1 MRTSIQEIRT
11 RGSKRKCG
19 FRAFTALMTLAVLLS
34 SSVSAQTVA
43 GQISGLVTDPSGAA
57 IADASVVVTDLDR
70 NVTLRSTSNESGFYL
85 VSPLPPGRYKLR
97 AEKAGFRV
105 HLVELVPI
113 ATQQKAEVSI
123 TLQVGAVSE
132 SVTVTG
138 GAQLVDTTTAT
149 LSGVVENKRIID
161 LPLNGRNIFSLA
173 WATAGVF
180 PQRPAQGSA
189 NEGFHSIGIF
199 TVNGGRDSSNA
210 ILMDGVPV
218 TMNSNTAN
226 MNANSAVPSV
236 EGVEEFRIQTNSY
249 SAEYGRS
256 GGGVLTIATKSGTN
270 TLHGS
275 VFEFLRNSKMDAN
288 NWFANASGARLA
300 KFQRN
305 EFGASSGGPLVI
317 PRMYDGRNKTFWFA
331 VYEGRRQRSAS
342 TRFFTL
348 PTNEQM
354 AGDFSRTLT
363 AAGALRNIYDPFSTT
378 PDPARPGQFLRTVFP
393 GNRIPATRVDPVSA
407 NVLKF
412 YGPRPNLPGQ
422 TNTGQNNFFFQG
434 KAPTDVNRGTM
445 KFDHNFNE
453 NQRIFFRYSIFQNIN
468 SQPELWAGPG
478 CPDGGCYSNYERLQN
493 AALDYSWT
501 INPTTLLSLRYGFA
515 RSILDRGSWHKNFR
529 PSSLGLPTS
538 VETGADL
545 LVFPEFAVEEMTMPG
560 LLHHWNFRS
569 ANQSHTIVS
578 TLSKVFGSHSMKVG
592 TEIREN
598 LINHMQAPWS
608 LNFTFN
614 RAMTQGPDPRVVSA
628 NGGFG
633 FASFLLGTGAGGS
646 EVHGI
651 RPALESKSYG
661 FYLQDDWKVNRKLT
675 LNLGLRW
682 DFETGLTER
691 YDRYAVFDPSATHPL
706 SGPTG
711 LNLRGGWTFANK
723 GNRGRTL
730 KSIEWGKIAPRIGL
744 AYQLRPGTV
753 IRAGGGIFY
762 TMATYGANNYGT
774 APFRAATPWVP
785 TIDGVTPTDLLRNP
799 FPNGVLQPEGS
810 VNGLGAALG
819 QGVGSPIP
827 STMTTP
833 YNTQWNFSIGQDLGP
848 GLVLDLAYAG
858 NKGTHLPLGWQM
870 DQLADSLIRPNAGLL
885 DTVPNPFFGRIPVGV
900 LSNRNVQR
908 GELLTP
914 YPQYPGVSF
923 AGTSWGN
930 SNFHSLQVTLRKRF
944 SQNGTAV
951 VAYTF
956 SKLISDGGDNAW
968 DSSGFRNFNCRAC
981 DRSISPYDYRNRLV
995 VTSTYELPFG
1005 KGKQFGANW
1014 NKAMNAALGGWQ
1026 VNGILTLSSG
1036 QPVQMTTTG
1045 NTSFS
1050 FGGGQRP
1057 DSTGVRADLDN
1068 PTLERWFD
1076 TSAFRL
1082 PAQYTFGNMGRMHP
1096 TLRADFV
1103 ETFDMSV
1110 FKQFNLVGERVQLEL
1125 RGESFNALNHPVFG
1139 LPNATV
1145 GNAQFGRVTGTANA
1159 PRQTQF
1165 ALKLLW

>member
-1 MRTSIQEIRT
+1 MPILL
-11 RGSKRKCG
+11 C
-19 FRAFTALMTLAVLLS
+19 LLS
-34 SSVSAQTVA
+34 SDLSAQTVA

-57 IADASVVVTDLDR
+57 IAGANVVVTDIDR
-70 NVTLRSTSNESGFYL
+70 NVSFRSSSNESGFYL

-97 AEKAGFRV
+97 AEKEGFRAY
-105 HLVELVPI
+105 HVELVPI
-113 ATQQKAEVSI
+113 ATQQKAEVAI
-123 TLQVGAVSE
+123 ALQVGQVSE

-138 GAQLVDTTTAT
+138 GVQSVDTTTAT

-161 LPLNGRNIFSLA
+161 LPLNGRNVYSLA

-180 PQRPAQGSA
+180 PQRPAAGSA

-275 VFEFLRNSKMDAN
+275 LFEFVRNSKMDAN
-288 NWFANASGARLA
+288 SWFANASGAKLA

-305 EFGASSGGPLVI
+305 EFGASAGGPLQI
-317 PRMYDGRNKTFWFA
+317 PKLYDGKNKTFWFA

-348 PTNEQM
+348 PSDEQM
-354 AGDFSRTLT
+354 TGDFSRTLT
-363 AAGALRNIYDPFSTT
+363 AAGALRNIYDPFTTT
-378 PDPARPGQFLRTVFP
+378 PDPARPGQFLRSVFP
-393 GNRIPATRVDPVSA
+393 GNRIPASRFDPVSA

-434 KAPTDVNRGTM
+434 KAPTSVNRGTM

-453 NQRIFFRYSIFQNIN
+453 NQRIFFRYSLFQNEN

-478 CPDGGCYSNYERLQN
+478 CPDGGCYSNYERMQN
-493 AALDYSWT
+493 VAIDYSWT
-501 INPTTLLSLRYGFA
+501 MNPTTLLSLRYGFA

-529 PSSLGLPTS
+529 PTSLGLPAS

-545 LVFPEFAVEEMTMPG
+545 LVFPEFSVEEMTMPG

-569 ANQSHTIVS
+569 ANQSHTFVG
-578 TLSKVFGSHSMKVG
+578 TLSKVKGSHSVKAG
-592 TEIREN
+592 TEMREN

-608 LNFTFN
+608 LNFSFN

-691 YDRYAVFDPSATHPL
+691 YDRYSVFDPSAANPL
-706 SGPTG
+706 SQPTG

-723 GNRGRTL
+723 GGRGRKL
-730 KSIEWGKIAPRIGL
+730 KDIEWGKIAPRIGL
-744 AYQLRPGTV
+744 AYQLRPSTV

-774 APFRAATPWVP
+774 APFRASTPWVP

-810 VNGLGAALG
+810 TNGLGAAPG
-819 QGVGSPIP
+819 QGVGSPVP

-833 YNTQWNFSIGQDLGP
+833 YNSQWNFSIGQDLGR
-848 GLVLDLAYAG
+848 GLSLDLAYAG

-870 DQLADSLIRPNAGLL
+870 DQLADSLIRPDAGLL
-885 DTVPNPFFGRIPVGV
+885 DVVPNPFFGRIPVGP
-900 LSNRNVQR
+900 LSNRTVQR

-930 SNFHSLQVTLRKRF
+930 SNFHSLQITLKKRF
-944 SQNGTAV
+944 SRNGTAV
-951 VAYTF
+951 MAYTY

-995 VTSTYELPFG
+995 TTATYDLPFG
-1005 KGKQFGANW
+1005 KGQKFGANW
-1014 NKAMNAALGGWQ
+1014 NKFLNSTLGGWQ
-1026 VNGILTLSSG
+1026 VNGIMTLSSG
-1036 QPVQMTTTG
+1036 QPVQMGTTG

-1057 DSTGVRADLDN
+1057 DSTGANAVLEN
-1068 PTLERWFD
+1068 PTLDRWFD

-1082 PAQYTFGNMGRMHP
+1082 PAQYTFGNVGRMHP

-1103 ETFDMSV
+1103 EMLDLSV
-1110 FKQFNLVGERVQLEL
+1110 FKRFNIIGERLALEL

-1139 LPNATV
+1139 APNTTV

>member
-1 MRTSIQEIRT
+1 MKIVK
-11 RGSKRKCG
+11 SKLH
-19 FRAFTALMTLAVLLS
+19 FAVPILLCLLS
-34 SSVSAQTVA
+34 SELDAQTVA

-97 AEKAGFRV
+97 AEKAGFRAYM
-105 HLVELVPI
+105 VELVPI

-123 TLQVGAVSE
+123 ALQVGAVSE

-161 LPLNGRNIFSLA
+161 LPLNGRNVYSLA

-180 PQRPAQGSA
+180 PQRPAAGSA

-275 VFEFLRNSKMDAN
+275 LFEFVRNSKLDAN
-288 NWFANASGARLA
+288 NWFANASGAKLA
-300 KFQRN
+300 TFQRN
-305 EFGASSGGPLVI
+305 EFGASAGGPIVI
-317 PRMYDGRNKTFWFA
+317 PKVYDGRNKSFWFG

-348 PTNEQM
+348 PSDEQM
-354 AGDFSRTLT
+354 AGDFSKTLT
-363 AAGALRNIYDPFSTT
+363 AGGQLRNVYDPFSTT
-378 PDPARPGQFLRTVFP
+378 ADPARPGQFQRTVFP
-393 GNRIPATRVDPVSA
+393 GNRIPSNRIDPVSA

-412 YGPRPNLPGQ
+412 YGPRPNLLGQ

-434 KAPTDVNRGTM
+434 KAPTTVNRATG

-453 NQRIFFRYSIFQNIN
+453 NQRIFFRYSIFQNEN

-478 CPDGGCYSNYERLQN
+478 CPDGGCYSNYERMQN
-493 AALDYSWT
+493 VALDYSYT
-501 INPTTLLSLRYGFA
+501 LSPTTLLSLRYGFA
-515 RSILDRGSWHKNFR
+515 RSILDRGSWHKGFK
-529 PSSLGLPTS
+529 PTSLGLPGS

-545 LVFPEFAVEEMTMPG
+545 LVFPEFSVEEMTMPG

-569 ANQSHTIVS
+569 ANQSHTFVG
-578 TLSKVFGSHSMKVG
+578 TLSKVLGSHSLKVG
-592 TEIREN
+592 SEVREN

-608 LNFTFN
+608 LNFSFN

-628 NGGFG
+628 NGGVG

-651 RPALESKSYG
+651 RPALESKSFG

-691 YDRYAVFDPSATHPL
+691 HNRYAVFDPSAVNPL
-706 SGPTG
+706 SQRTG

-723 GNRGRTL
+723 GGLGRTL
-730 KSIEWGKIAPRIGL
+730 KGIEWGKIAPRIGL
-744 AYQLRPGTV
+744 AYQMRPGTV

-774 APFRAATPWVP
+774 APFRATTPWVP

-810 VNGLGAALG
+810 TNGLNAALG
-819 QGVGSPIP
+819 QGVGSPVP
-827 STMTTP
+827 NTMTTP
-833 YNTQWNFSIGQDLGP
+833 YNSQWNFSIGQDLGNSM
-848 GLVLDLAYAG
+848 VLDLAYAG

-870 DQLADSLIRPNAGLL
+870 DQLADSQIRPDAGLL
-885 DTVPNPFFGRIPVGV
+885 ETVANPFFGIIPVGP
-900 LSNRNVQR
+900 LSNRTVQR

-914 YPQYPGVSF
+914 YPQYPGVSY

-930 SNFHSLQVTLRKRF
+930 SNFHSLQATFKKRF
-944 SQNGTAV
+944 SQNGTIV
-951 VAYTF
+951 VAYTW

-981 DRSISPYDYRNRLV
+981 DRSISPYDYRHRM
-995 VTSTYELPFG
+995 VTSYTYELPFG
-1005 KGKQFGANW
+1005 KGKQFGGQW
-1014 NKAMNAALGGWQ
+1014 SKFLNAALGQWQ

-1036 QPVQMTTTG
+1036 QPLQMGTTG

-1057 DSTGVRADLDN
+1057 DSTGQNAKLDN
-1068 PTLERWFD
+1068 PTLDRWFD
-1076 TSAFRL
+1076 TAAFRL
-1082 PAQYTFGNMGRMHP
+1082 PGQYTFGNVGRMHP
-1096 TLRADFV
+1096 SLRSDFV
-1103 ETFDMSV
+1103 ETLDMSV
-1110 FKQFNLVGERVQLEL
+1110 FKRFNVIGERVALEL

-1139 LPNATV
+1139 TPNTTV

>member
-1 MRTSIQEIRT
+1 MRNLGSILRLV
-11 RGSKRKCG
+11 
-19 FRAFTALMTLAVLLS
+19 FPLALVAVAPHL
-34 SSVSAQTVA
+34 SAQTVA

-57 IADASVVVTDLDR
+57 ISGAKVVITDVER
-70 NVTLRSTSNESGFYL
+70 NVTFRSESNESGFYL
-85 VSPLPPGRYKLR
+85 VTPLPPGRYKLR
-97 AEKAGFRV
+97 AEKSGFRAHV
-105 HLVELVPI
+105 IESIPI
-113 ATQQKAEVSI
+113 ATQQKAGINIE
-123 TLQVGAVSE
+123 LQVGAVTE
-132 SVTVTG
+132 SVTVSG
-138 GAQLVDTTTAT
+138 GAQQVETTTAT

-161 LPLNGRNIFSLA
+161 LPLNGRNVFSLA

-180 PQRPAQGSA
+180 PQRPAAGSA

-275 VFEFLRNSKMDAN
+275 LFEFVRNSRMDAN

-317 PRMYDGRNKTFWFA
+317 PKVYDGRNKTFWFA

-348 PTNEQM
+348 PTDAQL
-354 AGDFSRTLT
+354 AGDFSNTRT
-363 AAGALRNIYDPFSTT
+363 AAGQLRNIYDPFSTT

-393 GNRIPATRVDPVSA
+393 GNRIPANRIDPVAA

-422 TNTGQNNFFFQG
+422 ANTGQNNFFFQG
-434 KAPTDVNRGTM
+434 KAPTDVNRATN
-445 KFDHNFNE
+445 KVDHNFNS
-453 NQRIFFRYSIFQNIN
+453 NQRIFFRYTIFQNEN

-478 CPDGGCYSNYERLQN
+478 CPDGGCYSNYERQQN

-501 INPTTLLSLRYGFA
+501 LNPTTLLSLRYGFA
-515 RSILDRGSWHKNFR
+515 RSILDRGSWHKGFR
-529 PSSLGLPTS
+529 PSSLGLPAA

-545 LVFPEFAVEEMTMPG
+545 LVFPEFSVEEMTMPG

-569 ANQSHTIVS
+569 ANQSHTFVG
-578 TLSKVFGSHSMKVG
+578 TLSKVLGSHSLKAG
-592 TEIREN
+592 TEDRLN

-614 RAMTQGPDPRVVSA
+614 RGMTQGPDPRVVSA
-628 NGGFG
+628 TGGFG

-691 YDRYAVFDPSATHPL
+691 YDRYAVFDPSAQSPL
-706 SGPTG
+706 SQRTG
-711 LNLRGGWTFANK
+711 LNLFGGWTFANV
-723 GNRGRTL
+723 GGRGRTL
-730 KSIEWGKIAPRIGL
+730 KDIEWGKIAPRIGL

-774 APFRAATPWVP
+774 APFRASTPWVP

-810 VNGLGAALG
+810 ANGLLAALG

-833 YNTQWNFSIGQDLGP
+833 YNSQWNFSIGQDITNSMTLE
-848 GLVLDLAYAG
+848 LAYAG
-858 NKGTHLPLGWQM
+858 NKGTNLPLSWQV
-870 DQLADSLIRPNAGLL
+870 DQLADNLIRPDAGLL
-885 DTVPNPFFGRIPVGV
+885 DTVPNPFFGIIPVGTM
-900 LSNRNVQR
+900 STRTVQR
-908 GELLTP
+908 GQLLTP
-914 YPQYPGVSF
+914 YPHIPGVSF

-930 SNFHSLQVTLRKRF
+930 SNFHSLQATFRKRF
-944 SQNGTAV
+944 SQNGTVV
-951 VAYTF
+951 VAYTW
-956 SKLISDGGDNAW
+956 SKLIADGGDNAW
-968 DSSGFRNFNCRAC
+968 DSAGFRNFNCRAC
-981 DRSISPYDYRNRLV
+981 ERSVSPYHYPHRLV
-995 VTSTYELPFG
+995 ATSTYELPFG
-1005 KGKQFGANW
+1005 KGKQFGSSW
-1014 NKAMNAALGGWQ
+1014 NGFMNAVFGQWQ

-1036 QPVQMTTTG
+1036 QPLQMLTSG

-1057 DSTGVRADLDN
+1057 DSTGQDARLDA
-1068 PTLERWFD
+1068 PTLDRWFD
-1076 TSAFRL
+1076 TNAFRL

-1096 TLRADFV
+1096 NLRSDFV
-1103 ETFDMSV
+1103 ETLDLSV
-1110 FKQFNLVGERVQLEL
+1110 FKRFNVFQERVALEL

-1139 LPNATV
+1139 VPNTTV
-1145 GNAQFGRVTGTANA
+1145 GNAQFGRVTSTANA

>member
-1 MRTSIQEIRT
+1 MGLDSCKSRL
-11 RGSKRKCG
+11 
-19 FRAFTALMTLAVLLS
+19 ALSVALILCSPYLA
-34 SSVSAQTVA
+34 AQTVA

-57 IADASVVVTDLDR
+57 ITGAAVVVTDIDR
-70 NVTLRSTSNESGFYL
+70 NVTLRSASNESGFYL
-85 VSPLPPGRYKLR
+85 ISPLPPGRYTIR
-97 AEKAGFRV
+97 AEKAGFRAYV
-105 HLVELVPI
+105 VESIPI
-113 ATQQKAEVSI
+113 ATQQKAELNI
-123 TLQVGAVSE
+123 ALQVGSVSE

-138 GAQLVDTTTAT
+138 GAQLVDTTSAT

-161 LPLNGRNIFSLA
+161 LPLNGRNVYSLA

-180 PQRPAQGSA
+180 PQRPAAGSA

-210 ILMDGVPV
+210 ILMDGVPM

-226 MNANSAVPSV
+226 MNANSGVPSV

-288 NWFANASGARLA
+288 NWFANASGRNLA
-300 KFQRN
+300 TFQRN
-305 EFGASSGGPLVI
+305 EFGVSSGGPLVI
-317 PRMYDGRNKTFWFA
+317 PKVYDGRNKTFWFA
-331 VYEGRRQRSAS
+331 VYEGRRQRSAT

-348 PTNEQM
+348 PTDEQM
-354 AGDFSRTLT
+354 GGDFSRTLT
-363 AAGALRNIYDPFSTT
+363 AGGALRNIYDPMSTA
-378 PDPARPGQFLRTVFP
+378 PDPARPGEFLRTPFP
-393 GNRIPATRVDPVSA
+393 GNRIPVTRFDPVSA
-407 NVLKF
+407 NVLKYF
-412 YGPRPNLPGQ
+412 GPGPNLPGL

-434 KAPTDVNRGTM
+434 KAPTDVNRGTT
-445 KFDHNFNE
+445 KIDHNFNDS
-453 NQRIFFRYSIFQNIN
+453 QRIFFRYSLFQNEN
-468 SQPELWAGPG
+468 SQPEFWPGPG

-493 AALDYSWT
+493 GALDYSWT
-501 INPTTLLSLRYGFA
+501 LNPTTLLSVRYGFA
-515 RSILDRGSWHKNFR
+515 RSILDRGSWNLGFR
-529 PSSLGLPTS
+529 PTTLGLPAYT
-538 VETGADL
+538 ETGADL
-545 LVFPEFAVEEMTMPG
+545 LAFPEFSVEEMTMPG

-569 ANQSHTIVS
+569 ANQSHTFIS
-578 TLSKVFGSHSMKVG
+578 TLSKVVGSHSLKAG
-592 TEIREN
+592 TEIRGN
-598 LINHMQAPWS
+598 LINHMQAPWM
-608 LNFTFN
+608 LNFSFN
-614 RAMTQGPDPRVVSA
+614 RGMTQGPDPRVVTA

-633 FASFLLGTGAGGS
+633 FASFLLGTGASGS

-651 RPALESKSYG
+651 RPALESKSFG

-691 YDRYAVFDPSATHPL
+691 YDRYSVFDPSAVNPL
-706 SGPTG
+706 SQRTG
-711 LNLRGGWTFANK
+711 LDLRGGWTFPNQ
-723 GNRGRTL
+723 GDRGRRL
-730 KSIEWGKIAPRIGL
+730 RDIEWDKIAPRIGL
-744 AYQLRPGTV
+744 AYQLRPSTV

-774 APFRAATPWVP
+774 APFRASTPWVP
-785 TIDGVTPTDLLRNP
+785 TVDGVTPTDLLRNP
-799 FPNGVLQPEGS
+799 FPNGVLQPEGA
-810 VNGLGAALG
+810 VNGLGAAIG

-833 YNTQWNFSIGQDLGP
+833 YNSQWNFSIGQDLGK
-848 GLVLDLAYAG
+848 GMVFDLAYAG
-858 NKGTHLPLGWQM
+858 NKGTHLPLSWQM
-870 DQLADSLIRPNAGLL
+870 SQLADVHIRPDAGLL
-885 DTVPNPFFGRIPVGV
+885 DTVPNPFFGIIPVGP
-900 LSNRNVQR
+900 LSTRTIQR
-908 GELLTP
+908 GQLLTP

-930 SNFHSLQVTLRKRF
+930 SNFHSLQATFKKRF
-944 SQNGTAV
+944 SEGGTMVA
-951 VAYTF
+951 AYTW
-956 SKLISDGGDNAW
+956 SKLIADGGDNAW
-968 DSSGFRNFNCRAC
+968 DAAGFRNFNCRAC
-981 DRSISPYDYRNRLV
+981 ERSISPYHYPHRLV

-1005 KGKQFGANW
+1005 KGKRFGTQW
-1014 NKAMNAALGGWQ
+1014 NGFMNAVLGQWQ
-1026 VNGILTLSSG
+1026 VNGVMTLSSG
-1036 QPVQMTTTG
+1036 SPLQMLTTG

-1057 DSTGVRADLDN
+1057 DSTGQDARLDN
-1068 PTLERWFD
+1068 PTLNRWFD

-1096 TLRADFV
+1096 NLRSDFV
-1103 ETFDMSV
+1103 EMLDMSV
-1110 FKQFNLVGERVQLEL
+1110 FKRFNIVGERVGLEL

-1139 LPNATV
+1139 SPNTTV
-1145 GNAQFGRVTGTANA
+1145 GNAQFGNVTSTANA

>member
-1 MRTSIQEIRT
+1 MKFTW
-11 RGSKRKCG
+11 SKLPL
-19 FRAFTALMTLAVLLS
+19 ALPIALS
-34 SSVSAQTVA
+34 LFASCLSAQTVA

-57 IADASVVVTDLDR
+57 IAGATVVVTDIDR
-70 NVTLRSTSNESGFYL
+70 NTNIRSTSNESGFYL
-85 VSPLPPGRYKLR
+85 ISPLPPGRYKMR
-97 AEKAGFRV
+97 AEKQGFRAY
-105 HLVELVPI
+105 LVESIPI
-113 ATQQKAEVSI
+113 ATQQKAEVNLA
-123 TLQVGAVSE
+123 LQVGAVSE
-132 SVTVTG
+132 AVTVTG
-138 GAQLVDTTTAT
+138 GAQLVDTTNAT

-161 LPLNGRNIFSLA
+161 LPLNGRNIYSLA

-180 PQRPAQGSA
+180 PQRPAAGSA

-275 VFEFLRNSKMDAN
+275 LFEFVRNSKMDAN
-288 NWFANASGARLA
+288 NWFANASGQKLA
-300 KFQRN
+300 TFQRN

-317 PRMYDGRNKTFWFA
+317 PKVYDGRNKTFWFA
-331 VYEGRRQRSAS
+331 VYEGRRQRAAT

-348 PTNEQM
+348 PTAEQM
-354 AGDFSRTLT
+354 GGDFSKTLT
-363 AAGALRNIYDPFSTT
+363 AAGALRNIYDPMSTS
-378 PDPARPGQFLRTVFP
+378 PDPARPGQFTRTVFP
-393 GNRIPATRVDPVSA
+393 QNRIPANRIDPVSA

-412 YGPRPNLPGQ
+412 FGPGPNLAGQ
-422 TNTGQNNFFFQG
+422 PNTGQNNFFFQG
-434 KAPTDVNRGTM
+434 KAPTDVNRGTT
-445 KFDHNFNE
+445 KVDHNFNDS
-453 NQRIFFRYSIFQNIN
+453 QRIFFRYTIFQNQN

-478 CPDGGCYSNYERLQN
+478 CPDGGCYSNYERQQN

-501 INPTTLLSLRYGFA
+501 LNPTTLLSLRYGFA
-515 RSILDRGSWHKNFR
+515 RSILDRGSWHKGFK
-529 PSSLGLPTS
+529 PTALGLPGYT
-538 VETGADL
+538 ETGADL
-545 LVFPEFAVEEMTMPG
+545 LVFPEFGVEEMTMPG

-569 ANQSHTIVS
+569 ANQSHTFVG
-578 TLSKVFGSHSMKVG
+578 TLSKVYGSHSLKVG
-592 TEIREN
+592 TEMREN

-614 RAMTQGPDPRVVSA
+614 RGMTQGPDPRVVSA
-628 NGGFG
+628 AGGFG
-633 FASFLLGTGAGGS
+633 FASFLLGTGASGS

-651 RPALESKSYG
+651 RPALESKSFGY
-661 FYLQDDWKVNRKLT
+661 YLQDDWKVSRKLT

-691 YDRYAVFDPSATHPL
+691 YDRYAVFDPSAANPL
-706 SGPTG
+706 SQRTG
-711 LNLRGGWTFANK
+711 QNLKGGWTFANK
-723 GNRGRTL
+723 GGRGRTL
-730 KSIEWGKIAPRIGL
+730 KGIEWGKIAPRIGI

-774 APFRAATPWVP
+774 APFRATTPWVS

-810 VNGLGAALG
+810 ANGLNAALG
-819 QGVGSPIP
+819 QGVGSPVP
-827 STMTTP
+827 NTMTTP
-833 YNTQWNFSIGQDLGP
+833 YNSQWNFSIGQDLGRSTT
-848 GLVLDLAYAG
+848 LELAYAG
-858 NKGTHLPLGWQM
+858 NKGTHLPLSWQM
-870 DQLADSLIRPNAGLL
+870 DQLADAQIRPDAGLL
-885 DTVPNPFFGRIPVGV
+885 DTVANPFFGIIPVGP
-900 LSNRNVQR
+900 LSNRTVQR

-914 YPQYPGVSF
+914 YPQYPGVSY

-930 SNFHSLQVTLRKRF
+930 SNFHSFQATLKKRF

-956 SKLISDGGDNAW
+956 SKLIADGGDNAW

-981 DRSISPYDYRNRLV
+981 ERSISPYHYPHRLV
-995 VTSTYELPFG
+995 LTSTYELPFG
-1005 KGKQFGANW
+1005 KGKQFGGNW
-1014 NKAMNAALGGWQ
+1014 GGFVNSLLGQWQ
-1026 VNGILTLSSG
+1026 VNGVMTLSSG
-1036 QPVQMTTTG
+1036 SPLQMLTTG

-1057 DSTGVRADLDN
+1057 DSTGQDARLDN
-1068 PTLERWFD
+1068 PTLDRWFD

-1082 PAQYTFGNMGRMHP
+1082 PAQYTFGNVGRMHP
-1096 TLRADFV
+1096 NLRSDFV
-1103 ETFDMSV
+1103 EMLDLSV
-1110 FKQFNLVGERVQLEL
+1110 FKRFNVFRERVALEL
-1125 RGESFNALNHPVFG
+1125 RGESYNAFNHPVFG
-1139 LPNATV
+1139 SPNTTV

>member
-1 MRTSIQEIRT
+1 MRL
-11 RGSKRKCG
+11 C
-19 FRAFTALMTLAVLLS
+19 
-34 SSVSAQTVA
+34 SSVFRLALPIALALFAPNFLVPNLPAQTVA
-43 GQISGLVTDPSGAA
+43 GQLSGLITDPSGAA
-57 IADASVVVTDLDR
+57 IAGANLVVTDIDR
-70 NVTLRSTSNESGFYL
+70 NVNMRSTSNESGFFL

-97 AEKAGFRV
+97 AEKAGFRAHV
-105 HLVELVPI
+105 IELIPI
-113 ATQQKAEVSI
+113 ATQQKAEANIS
-123 TLQVGAVSE
+123 LQVGAVSE
-132 SVTVTG
+132 SVTVTS
-138 GAQLVDTTTAT
+138 GAQLVDTTSAT

-161 LPLNGRNIFSLA
+161 LPLNGRNIYSLA

-180 PQRPAQGSA
+180 PQRPAAGSA

-275 VFEFLRNSKMDAN
+275 LFEFVRNSKMDAN
-288 NWFANASGARLA
+288 NWFANASGQKLA
-300 KFQRN
+300 TFQRN

-317 PRMYDGRNKTFWFA
+317 PKVYDGRNKTFWFA

-348 PTNEQM
+348 PTDDQM
-354 AGDFSRTLT
+354 GGDFSKTLT
-363 AAGALRNIYDPFSTT
+363 AAGQLRNIYDPFSTA
-378 PDPARPGQFLRTVFP
+378 PDPARPGQFTRTVFP
-393 GNRIPATRVDPVSA
+393 GNRIPANRIDPVSA

-412 YGPRPNLPGQ
+412 FGPRPNLPGQ
-422 TNTGQNNFFFQG
+422 ANTGQNNFFFQG
-434 KAPTDVNRGTM
+434 KAPTNVNRATS
-445 KFDHNFNE
+445 KIDHNFNE
-453 NQRIFFRYSIFQNIN
+453 NQRIFFRYSIFQNEN
-468 SQPELWAGPG
+468 SQPELWPGPG
-478 CPDGGCYSNYERLQN
+478 CPDGGCYSNYERMQN

-515 RSILDRGSWHKNFR
+515 RSILDRGSWFKGFK
-529 PSSLGLPTS
+529 PSSLGLPAST
-538 VETGADL
+538 ETGADL
-545 LVFPEFAVEEMTMPG
+545 LLFPEFGVEEMTMPG

-569 ANQSHTIVS
+569 ANQSHTFVG
-578 TLSKVFGSHSMKVG
+578 TLSKVYGSHSLKIG
-592 TEIREN
+592 TEMRKN
-598 LINHMQAPWS
+598 LINHMQQPWQLTFS
-608 LNFTFN
+608 FN
-614 RAMTQGPDPRVVSA
+614 RAMTQGPDPRAVSA

-633 FASFLLGTGAGGS
+633 FASFLLGTGASGR
-646 EVHGI
+646 EVHSI
-651 RPALESKSYG
+651 RPALESRSFGY
-661 FYLQDDWKVNRKLT
+661 YLQDDWKVNRKLT

-691 YDRYAVFDPSATHPL
+691 YDRYAVFDTAAVNPL
-706 SGPTG
+706 SQQTG
-711 LNLRGGWTFANK
+711 LNLKGGWTFANK
-723 GNRGRTL
+723 GDRGRTL
-730 KSIEWGKIAPRIGL
+730 KNIEWGKIAPRIGI
-744 AYQLRPGTV
+744 AYQLRPNTV
-753 IRAGGGIFY
+753 IRVGAGIFY
-762 TMATYGANNYGT
+762 TMATYGANHYPT
-774 APFRAATPWVP
+774 APFSAATPWVP

-810 VNGLGAALG
+810 VNGLNAALG

-833 YNTQWNFSIGQDLGP
+833 YNSQWNFSIGQDLGK
-848 GLVLDLAYAG
+848 GMVLDLAYAG
-858 NKGTHLPLGWQM
+858 NKGTHLPLPWQM
-870 DQLADSLIRPNAGLL
+870 DQLADSQIRPDAGLL
-885 DTVPNPFFGRIPVGV
+885 ETVPNPFFGIIPVGP
-900 LSNRNVQR
+900 LSTRTIQR

-930 SNFHSLQVTLRKRF
+930 SNFHSLQATFKKRF
-944 SQNGTAV
+944 SQGGTIVA
-951 VAYTF
+951 AYTW
-956 SKLISDGGDNAW
+956 SKLIADGGDNAW

-981 DRSISPYDYRNRLV
+981 ERSISPYHYPHRLV
-995 VTSTYELPFG
+995 MTSTYELPFG
-1005 KGKQFGANW
+1005 KGKQFGAQW
-1014 NKAMNAALGGWQ
+1014 NRFVNAALGQWQ
-1026 VNGILTLSSG
+1026 VNGVLTLSSG
-1036 QPVQMTTTG
+1036 SPLQMLTTG

-1057 DSTGVRADLDN
+1057 DSTGQDARLDN
-1068 PTLERWFD
+1068 PTLDRWFD
-1076 TSAFRL
+1076 TGAFKL

-1096 TLRADFV
+1096 NLRSDFV
-1103 ETFDMSV
+1103 EMLDMSV
-1110 FKQFNLVGERVQLEL
+1110 FKRFNIVGERVALEL

-1139 LPNATV
+1139 SPNTTV

>member
-1 MRTSIQEIRT
+1 M
-11 RGSKRKCG
+11 KN
-19 FRAFTALMTLAVLLS
+19 FRSVAELAIVLAIGLFAPH
-34 SSVSAQTVA
+34 VSAQTVA

-57 IADASVVVTDLDR
+57 ISGATVVVTDIDR
-70 NVTLRSTSNESGFYL
+70 NVNIRSVSNESGFYL
-85 VSPLPPGRYKLR
+85 ISPLPPGRYKMR
-97 AEKAGFRV
+97 AEKAGFRA
-105 HLVELVPI
+105 HLVELIPI
-113 ATQQKAEVSI
+113 ATQQKAEANI
-123 TLQVGAVSE
+123 ALQVGAVSE
-132 SVTVTG
+132 SVTVNS
-138 GAQLVDTTTAT
+138 GAQMVDTTTAT

-161 LPLNGRNIFSLA
+161 LPLNGRNVYSLA

-180 PQRPAQGSA
+180 PQRPAAGSA

-275 VFEFLRNSKMDAN
+275 LFEFVRNSKMDAN
-288 NWFANASGARLA
+288 NWFANASGQKLA
-300 KFQRN
+300 TFQRN

-317 PRMYDGRNKTFWFA
+317 PKVYDGRNKTFWFA

-348 PTNEQM
+348 PTDEQM
-354 AGDFSRTLT
+354 GGDFSKTLT
-363 AAGALRNIYDPFSTT
+363 SAGALRNIYDPMSTAA
-378 PDPARPGQFLRTVFP
+378 DPARPGQFLRTPFA
-393 GNRIPATRVDPVSA
+393 GNRIPVNRFDPVSA

-412 YGPRPNLPGQ
+412 FGPKPNLPGQ
-422 TNTGQNNFFFQG
+422 ANTGQNNFFFQG
-434 KAPTDVNRGTM
+434 KAPTDVNRATS
-445 KFDHNFNE
+445 KVDHNFNE
-453 NQRIFFRYSIFQNIN
+453 NQRIFFRYSIFQNEN

-478 CPDGGCYSNYERLQN
+478 CPDGGCYSNYERMQN
-493 AALDYSWT
+493 VALDYSWT
-501 INPTTLLSLRYGFA
+501 LNPTTLLSLRYGFA
-515 RSILDRGSWHKNFR
+515 RSILDRGSWFKNFK
-529 PSSLGLPTS
+529 PTSLGLPAS

-569 ANQSHTIVS
+569 ANQSHTIVG
-578 TLSKVFGSHSMKVG
+578 TLSKVLGSHSLKVG
-592 TEIREN
+592 TELRKN

-633 FASFLLGTGAGGS
+633 FASFLLGTGASGS

-661 FYLQDDWKVNRKLT
+661 FYLQDDFKVNRKLT

-691 YDRYAVFDPSATHPL
+691 HDRYAVFDTAAVNPL
-706 SGPTG
+706 SQRTG

-723 GNRGRTL
+723 GAQGRNL
-730 KSIEWGKIAPRIGL
+730 RSIEFGKIAPRIGL
-744 AYQLRPGTV
+744 AYQLRPSTV

-774 APFRAATPWVP
+774 APFRASTPWVP

-810 VNGLGAALG
+810 VNGLGAAIG

-833 YNTQWNFSIGQDLGP
+833 YNSQWNFSIGQDLGR
-848 GLVLDLAYAG
+848 GMVFDLAYAG
-858 NKGTHLPLGWQM
+858 NKGTKLPLSWQM
-870 DQLADSLIRPNAGLL
+870 DQLADSQIRPDAGLL
-885 DTVPNPFFGRIPVGV
+885 DTVANPFFGIIPVGP
-900 LSNRNVQR
+900 LSNRTVQR

-930 SNFHSLQVTLRKRF
+930 SNFHSLQATFKKRF
-944 SQNGTAV
+944 SGSGTMV
-951 VAYTF
+951 VAYTW
-956 SKLISDGGDNAW
+956 SKLIADGGDNAW

-981 DRSISPYDYRNRLV
+981 ERSISPYHYPHRLV
-995 VTSTYELPFG
+995 MTSTYELPFG
-1005 KGKQFGANW
+1005 KGKQFGSQW
-1014 NKAMNAALGGWQ
+1014 NGFMNAVLGQWQ
-1026 VNGILTLSSG
+1026 LNGVLTLSSG
-1036 QPVQMTTTG
+1036 SPLQMLTTG

-1057 DSTGVRADLDN
+1057 DSTGQDANLDN
-1068 PTLERWFD
+1068 PTLDRWFD

-1096 TLRADFV
+1096 NLRSDFV
-1103 ETFDMSV
+1103 ETLDMSV
-1110 FKQFNLVGERVQLEL
+1110 FKRFNIVGERVALEL

-1139 LPNATV
+1139 SPNTTV
-1145 GNAQFGRVTGTANA
+1145 GNAQFGRVTGMANA

>member
-1 MRTSIQEIRT
+1 MRL
-11 RGSKRKCG
+11 
-19 FRAFTALMTLAVLLS
+19 FRSAAPLSVVLAVILS
-34 SSVSAQTVA
+34 APHAAAQTVA
-43 GQISGLVTDPSGAA
+43 GQISGLVTDPSGSA
-57 IADASVVVTDLDR
+57 IAGASVVVTDVER
-70 NVTLRSTSNESGFYL
+70 NVNFRTESNESGFY
-85 VSPLPPGRYKLR
+85 VVTPLPPGRYRLR
-97 AEKAGFRV
+97 AEKQGFRA
-105 HLVELVPI
+105 HLVESVPI
-113 ATQQKAEVSI
+113 ATQQKAELNIS
-123 TLQVGAVSE
+123 LQVGAVSE

-138 GAQLVDTTTAT
+138 GAQMVETTTAT

-161 LPLNGRNIFSLA
+161 LPLNGRNVYSLA

-180 PQRPAQGSA
+180 PQRPANGSA

-210 ILMDGVPV
+210 IMMDGVPV

-270 TLHGS
+270 DWHGS

-288 NWFANASGARLA
+288 NWFANASGQRLA
-300 KFQRN
+300 TFQRN
-305 EFGASSGGPLVI
+305 EFGVSSGGPLSI
-317 PRMYDGRNKTFWFA
+317 PKVYDGKNKTFFFV

-348 PTNEQM
+348 PTDAQM

-363 AAGALRNIYDPFSTT
+363 AAGQLRNIYDPFSTT

-393 GNRIPATRVDPVSA
+393 GNRIPANRIDPVSA
-407 NVLKF
+407 NVLKY

-422 TNTGQNNFFFQG
+422 PNTGQNNFFFQG
-434 KAPTDVNRGTM
+434 KAPTDVNRGTG

-453 NQRIFFRYSIFQNIN
+453 NQRIFFRYTLFQNEN

-478 CPDGGCYSNYERLQN
+478 CPDGGCYSNYERQQN

-501 INPTTLLSLRYGFA
+501 LTPTTLLNVRYGFA
-515 RSILDRGSWHKNFR
+515 RSILDRGSWHKGFR
-529 PSSLGLPTS
+529 PSSLGLPAYT
-538 VETGADL
+538 ETGADL
-545 LVFPEFAVEEMTMPG
+545 LAFPEFAVEEMTMPG

-569 ANQSHTIVS
+569 ANQSHTFVG
-578 TLSKVFGSHSMKVG
+578 TLSKVMGSHSVKYGSEV
-592 TEIREN
+592 RLN

-608 LNFTFN
+608 MNFTFN
-614 RAMTQGPDPRVVSA
+614 RGMTQGPDPRVVSA
-628 NGGFG
+628 TGGFG
-633 FASFLLGTGAGGS
+633 FASFLLGTGASGS

-661 FYLQDDWKVNRKLT
+661 FYVQDDWKVNRKLT

-682 DFETGLTER
+682 DFESGLTER
-691 YDRYAVFDPSATHPL
+691 YDRYAVFDPLVQTPL
-706 SGPTG
+706 SQRTG
-711 LNLRGGWTFANK
+711 LNLFGGWTFPNQ
-723 GNRGRTL
+723 GDRGRTL
-730 KSIEWGKIAPRIGL
+730 KNIEWGKIAPRIGL
-744 AYQLRPGTV
+744 AYQLRSGLV
-753 IRAGGGIFY
+753 IRTGGGIFY

-799 FPNGVLQPEGS
+799 FPNGVLQPEGPR
-810 VNGLGAALG
+810 NGLLASLG
-819 QGVGSPIP
+819 QGVGSPVP

-833 YNTQWNFSIGQDLGP
+833 YNSQWNFSIAQDLGNTS
-848 GLVLDLAYAG
+848 VIELAYAG
-858 NKGTHLPLGWQM
+858 NKGTKLPLSWQM
-870 DQLADSLIRPNAGLL
+870 DQLANSLIRPDAGLL
-885 DTVPNPFFGRIPVGV
+885 DVVPNPFFGIIPVGV
-900 LSNRNVQR
+900 LSNRTVQR

-914 YPQYPGVSF
+914 FPHLPGVSY

-930 SNFHSLQVTLRKRF
+930 SNFHSLQATFKKRF
-944 SQNGTAV
+944 SQGGTVV
-951 VAYTF
+951 VAYTW
-956 SKLISDGGDNAW
+956 SKLLADGGDNAW
-968 DSSGFRNFNCRAC
+968 DSSGFRDFNCRAC
-981 DRSISPYDYRNRLV
+981 DKSVSPYHYPHRV
-995 VTSTYELPFG
+995 VTTATYELPFG
-1005 KGKQFGANW
+1005 KGKKFGGNW
-1014 NKAMNAALGGWQ
+1014 SGFTNAVLGQWQ
-1026 VNGILTLSSG
+1026 VNGIVTLSSG
-1036 QPVQMTTTG
+1036 QPLQMTTTG

-1057 DSTGVRADLDN
+1057 DSTGQDARLDN
-1068 PTLERWFD
+1068 PTLDRWFD
-1076 TSAFRL
+1076 TGAFRL
-1082 PAQYTFGNMGRMHP
+1082 PAQYTFGNVGRMHP
-1096 TLRADFV
+1096 NLRSDFV
-1103 ETFDMSV
+1103 EMLDLSV
-1110 FKQFNLVGERVQLEL
+1110 FKRFNIVGERVGLEL
-1125 RGESFNALNHPVFG
+1125 RGESFNAFNHPVFG
-1139 LPNATV
+1139 APNTTV

>member
-1 MRTSIQEIRT
+1 M
-11 RGSKRKCG
+11 KL
-19 FRAFTALMTLAVLLS
+19 FRSAAPLSVVLALCMSAPHAA
-34 SSVSAQTVA
+34 AQTVA
-43 GQISGLVTDPSGAA
+43 GQISGLVTDPSGSA
-57 IADASVVVTDLDR
+57 IAGASVVVTDVER
-70 NVTLRSTSNESGFYL
+70 NVNFRTESNESGFY
-85 VSPLPPGRYKLR
+85 VVTPLPPGRYRLR
-97 AEKAGFRV
+97 AEKQGFRA
-105 HLVELVPI
+105 HLLESVPI
-113 ATQQKAEVSI
+113 ATQQKAEVNIS
-123 TLQVGAVSE
+123 LQVGAVSE
-132 SVTVTG
+132 SVTVEG

-161 LPLNGRNIFSLA
+161 LPLNGRNVYSLA

-180 PQRPAQGSA
+180 PQRPAAGSA

-275 VFEFLRNSKMDAN
+275 LFEFVRNSKMDAN

-300 KFQRN
+300 TFQRN

-317 PRMYDGRNKTFWFA
+317 PKVYDGRNKTFWFM
-331 VYEGRRQRSAS
+331 VYEGRRQRAAS

-348 PTNEQM
+348 PTDEQM
-354 AGDFSRTLT
+354 AGDFSKTLT
-363 AAGALRNIYDPFSTT
+363 AAGQLRNIYDPFSTT

-393 GNRIPATRVDPVSA
+393 GNRIPANRIDPVAA

-412 YGPRPNLPGQ
+412 YGPKPNLPGQ
-422 TNTGQNNFFFQG
+422 PNTGQNNFFFQG
-434 KAPTDVNRGTM
+434 KAPTDVNRATS
-445 KFDHNFNE
+445 KVDHNFNE
-453 NQRIFFRYSIFQNIN
+453 NQRIFFRYSIFQNEN
-468 SQPELWAGPG
+468 SQPELWKGPG
-478 CPDGGCYSNYERLQN
+478 CPDGGCYSNYERMQN
-493 AALDYSWT
+493 VALDYSWT

-515 RSILDRGSWHKNFR
+515 RSILDRGSWHLGFR
-529 PSSLGLPTS
+529 PSSLGLPANI
-538 VETGADL
+538 ETGADL
-545 LVFPEFAVEEMTMPG
+545 LAFPEFSVEEMTMPG

-569 ANQSHTIVS
+569 ANQSHTIVG
-578 TLSKVFGSHSMKVG
+578 TLSKVLGSHSLKAG
-592 TEIREN
+592 TELRKN

-614 RAMTQGPDPRVVSA
+614 RGMTQGPDPRVVSA
-628 NGGFG
+628 TGGFG
-633 FASFLLGTGAGGS
+633 FASFLLGAGAGGS

-691 YDRYAVFDPSATHPL
+691 YDRYAVFDPLVQNPL
-706 SGPTG
+706 SQRTG
-711 LNLRGGWTFANK
+711 MNLMGGWTFANK
-723 GNRGRTL
+723 GERGRTL
-730 KSIEWGKIAPRIGL
+730 RGIEWNKIAPRIGL
-744 AYQLRPGTV
+744 AYQMRPGTV

-774 APFRAATPWVP
+774 APFRATTPWVP

-810 VNGLGAALG
+810 ANGLLAALG
-819 QGVGSPIP
+819 QGVGSPVP
-827 STMTTP
+827 WTMTTP
-833 YNTQWNFSIGQDLGP
+833 YNSQWNFSISQDLGNSM
-848 GLVLDLAYAG
+848 VLDLAYAG
-858 NKGTHLPLGWQM
+858 NKGTKLPLGWQM
-870 DQLADSLIRPNAGLL
+870 DQLPNSLIRPDAGLL
-885 DTVPNPFFGRIPVGV
+885 DVVQNPFFGIIPVGV
-900 LSNRNVQR
+900 LANRTVQR

-914 YPQYPGVSF
+914 FPHLPGVSY

-930 SNFHSLQVTLRKRF
+930 SNFHSLQMTLKKRF
-944 SQNGTAV
+944 SQGGTVV
-951 VAYTF
+951 VAYTW
-956 SKLISDGGDNAW
+956 SKLLADGGDNAW
-968 DSSGFRNFNCRAC
+968 DSAGFRDFNCRAC
-981 DRSISPYDYRNRLV
+981 DKSVSPYHYPHRV
-995 VTSTYELPFG
+995 VTTATYELPFG
-1005 KGKQFGANW
+1005 KGKKYGANW
-1014 NKAMNAALGGWQ
+1014 GGFTNAILGQWQ
-1026 VNGILTLSSG
+1026 VNGIMTLSSG
-1036 QPVQMTTTG
+1036 QPLQMLTTG

-1057 DSTGVRADLDN
+1057 DSTGRDARLDN
-1068 PTLERWFD
+1068 PTLDRWFD
-1076 TSAFRL
+1076 TGAFRL
-1082 PAQYTFGNMGRMHP
+1082 PAQYTFGNVGRMHP
-1096 TLRADFV
+1096 NLRSDFV
-1103 ETFDMSV
+1103 EMLDLSV
-1110 FKQFNLVGERVQLEL
+1110 FKRFNVVSERVALEF
-1125 RGESFNALNHPVFG
+1125 RAESFNALNHPVFG
-1139 LPNATV
+1139 APNTTV

-1159 PRQTQF
+1159 PRQTQL

>member
-1 MRTSIQEIRT
+1 MQYRWSGLRLAIPLAI
-11 RGSKRKCG
+11 G
-19 FRAFTALMTLAVLLS
+19 LMMPHLA
-34 SSVSAQTVA
+34 AQTVA
-43 GQISGLVTDPSGAA
+43 GSISGLITDPSGAA
-57 IADASVVVTDLDR
+57 ITGASIVVTDIER
-70 NVTLRSTSNESGFYL
+70 NVTFRASSNDSGFYL
-85 VSPLPPGRYKLR
+85 VTPLPPGRYKVR
-97 AEKAGFRV
+97 AEKTGFRAYV
-105 HLVELVPI
+105 LEELPI
-113 ATQQKAEVSI
+113 ATQQKAGVNIS
-123 TLQVGAVSE
+123 LQVGSISE

-138 GAQLVDTTTAT
+138 GAQLVDTTNAT

-161 LPLNGRNIFSLA
+161 LPLNGRNVFSLA
-173 WATAGVF
+173 WTTPGVF
-180 PQRPAQGSA
+180 PQRPAAGSA

-270 TLHGS
+270 TWHGS
-275 VFEFLRNSKMDAN
+275 VFEFVRNSKMDAN
-288 NWFANASGARLA
+288 NWFANASGNKLA
-300 KFQRN
+300 TFQRN
-305 EFGASSGGPLVI
+305 EFGVSSGGPLVI
-317 PRMYDGRNKTFWFA
+317 PKLYNGRNKTFWFA

-348 PTNEQM
+348 PSDEQM
-354 AGDFSRTLT
+354 AGDFSKTLT
-363 AAGALRNIYDPFSTT
+363 AAGQLRNIYDPMSTT

-393 GNRIPATRVDPVSA
+393 GNRIPANRVDPVAA

-412 YGPRPNLPGQ
+412 YGPRPNIPGQ
-422 TNTGQNNFFFQG
+422 PNTGQNNFFFQG
-434 KAPTDVNRGTM
+434 KAPTDVDRGTN
-445 KFDHNFNE
+445 KVDHNFNE
-453 NQRIFFRYSIFQNIN
+453 NQRIFFRYTIFQNLN

-478 CPDGGCYSNYERLQN
+478 CPDGGCYSNYERQQN

-515 RSILDRGSWHKNFR
+515 RSILDRGSWHKGFR
-529 PSSLGLPTS
+529 PTTLGLPAYT
-538 VETGADL
+538 ETGADL
-545 LVFPEFAVEEMTMPG
+545 LAFPEFAVEEMTMPG

-569 ANQSHTIVS
+569 GNQSHTFVG
-578 TLSKVFGSHSMKVG
+578 TLSKVVGSHSLKAG
-592 TEIREN
+592 TEMREN

-608 LNFTFN
+608 MNFTFN
-614 RAMTQGPDPRVVSA
+614 RGMTQGPDPRVVSA
-628 NGGFG
+628 TGGFG

-651 RPALESKSYG
+651 RPALESKSFGY
-661 FYLQDDWKVNRKLT
+661 YLQDDWKVNRKLT
-675 LNLGLRW
+675 VNLGLRW

-691 YDRYAVFDPSATHPL
+691 YDRYAVFDPSVQSPL
-706 SGPTG
+706 SQRTG
-711 LNLRGGWTFANK
+711 LNLFGGWTFANQ
-723 GNRGRTL
+723 GDRGRRL
-730 KSIEWGKIAPRIGL
+730 KDIEWGKIAPRIGI
-744 AYQLRPGTV
+744 AYQMRPGTV

-774 APFRAATPWVP
+774 APFRASTPWVP

-810 VNGLGAALG
+810 ANGLLAALG

-827 STMTTP
+827 SVMTTP
-833 YNTQWNFSIGQDLGP
+833 YNSQWNFSIGQDLNSTTT
-848 GLVLDLAYAG
+848 LEVAYAG
-858 NKGTHLPLGWQM
+858 NKGTHLPLSWQM
-870 DQLADSLIRPNAGLL
+870 DQLADSQIRSDAGLL
-885 DTVPNPFFGRIPVGV
+885 QTVPNPFFGIIRVGS
-900 LSNRNVQR
+900 LSNANVQR

-914 YPQYPGVSF
+914 YPHIPGVSY

-930 SNFHSLQVTLRKRF
+930 SNFHSLQVSFKKRF

-951 VAYTF
+951 LSYTW
-956 SKLISDGGDNAW
+956 SKLIADGGDNAW
-968 DSSGFRNFNCRAC
+968 DSAGFRNFNCRAC
-981 DRSISPYDYRNRLV
+981 ERSISPYDYRNRLV
-995 VTSTYELPFG
+995 ITSTYELPFG
-1005 KGKQFGANW
+1005 KGKQFGARW
-1014 NKAMNAALGGWQ
+1014 NGFMNAVLGQWQ
-1026 VNGILTLSSG
+1026 VNGLMTLSSG
-1036 QPVQMTTTG
+1036 SPLQMLTTG

-1057 DSTGVRADLDN
+1057 DSTGQNATLDQ
-1068 PTLERWFD
+1068 PQLDRWFD

-1096 TLRADFV
+1096 SLRSDFV
-1103 ETFDMSV
+1103 EMLDLSV
-1110 FKQFNLVGERVQLEL
+1110 FKRFNIAGERVSLEL

-1139 LPNATV
+1139 SPNTTV

>member
-1 MRTSIQEIRT
+1 MKIAR
-11 RGSKRKCG
+11 SKLPL
-19 FRAFTALMTLAVLLS
+19 ALPIVLSLLAS
-34 SSVSAQTVA
+34 SLSAQTVA

-57 IADASVVVTDLDR
+57 IAGTTVVVTDIDR
-70 NVTLRSTSNESGFYL
+70 NTNVRSTSNESGFYL
-85 VSPLPPGRYKLR
+85 ISPLPPGRYKMR
-97 AEKAGFRV
+97 AEKQGFRGY
-105 HLVELVPI
+105 LVESIPI
-113 ATQQKAEVSI
+113 ATQQKAEVNVA
-123 TLQVGAVSE
+123 LQVGAVTE
-132 SVTVTG
+132 AVTVTS
-138 GAQLVDTTTAT
+138 GAQTVDTTSAT

-161 LPLNGRNIFSLA
+161 LPLNGRNIYSLA

-180 PQRPAQGSA
+180 PQRPAAGSA

-275 VFEFLRNSKMDAN
+275 LFEFVRNSKMDAN
-288 NWFANASGARLA
+288 NWFANASGQKLA
-300 KFQRN
+300 TFQRN

-317 PRMYDGRNKTFWFA
+317 PKLYDGRNRTFWFA
-331 VYEGRRQRSAS
+331 VYEGRRQRAAT

-348 PTNEQM
+348 PTSEQM
-354 AGDFSRTLT
+354 GGDFSKTLT
-363 AAGALRNIYDPFSTT
+363 AAGALRNIYDPMSTT

-393 GNRIPATRVDPVSA
+393 QNRIPANRVDPVSA

-412 YGPRPNLPGQ
+412 FGPGPNLSGQ
-422 TNTGQNNFFFQG
+422 PNTGQNNFFFQG
-434 KAPTDVNRGTM
+434 KAPTDVNRGTT
-445 KFDHNFNE
+445 KVDHNFNDR
-453 NQRIFFRYSIFQNIN
+453 QRIFFRYTIFQNQN

-478 CPDGGCYSNYERLQN
+478 CPDGGCYSNYERQQN

-501 INPTTLLSLRYGFA
+501 LNSTTLLSLRYGFA
-515 RSILDRGSWHKNFR
+515 RSILDRGSWHKGFK
-529 PSSLGLPTS
+529 PTSLGLPGY

-545 LVFPEFAVEEMTMPG
+545 LVFPEFGVEEMTMPG

-569 ANQSHTIVS
+569 ANQSHTFVGA
-578 TLSKVFGSHSMKVG
+578 LSKVYGSHSLKLG
-592 TEIREN
+592 TEMREN

-608 LNFTFN
+608 LNFSFN
-614 RAMTQGPDPRVVSA
+614 RGMTQGPDPRVVSA

-633 FASFLLGTGAGGS
+633 FASFLLGTGASGS

-651 RPALESKSYG
+651 RPAIESKSFGY
-661 FYLQDDWKVNRKLT
+661 YLQDDWKVNRKLT

-691 YDRYAVFDPSATHPL
+691 YDRYAVFDPSAANPL
-706 SGPTG
+706 SQRTG
-711 LNLRGGWTFANK
+711 QNLRGGWTFANK
-723 GNRGRTL
+723 GGRGRTL
-730 KSIEWGKIAPRIGL
+730 KGIEWGKIAPRIGI

-774 APFRAATPWVP
+774 APFRASTPWVP

-810 VNGLGAALG
+810 ANGLNAALG
-819 QGVGSPIP
+819 QGVGSPVP
-827 STMTTP
+827 NTMTTP
-833 YNTQWNFSIGQDLGP
+833 YNSQWNFSIGQDLGRSTT
-848 GLVLDLAYAG
+848 LELAYAG
-858 NKGTHLPLGWQM
+858 NKGTHLPLSWQM
-870 DQLADSLIRPNAGLL
+870 DQLADAQIRPDAGLL
-885 DTVPNPFFGRIPVGV
+885 ETVANPFFGIIPVGP
-900 LSNRNVQR
+900 LSNRTVQR

-914 YPQYPGVSF
+914 YPQYPGVSY
-923 AGTSWGN
+923 AGTAWGN
-930 SNFHSLQVTLRKRF
+930 SNFHSLQVTLKKRF

-951 VAYTF
+951 IAYTM
-956 SKLISDGGDNAW
+956 SKLIADGGDNAW

-981 DRSISPYDYRNRLV
+981 ERSISPYSYPHRLV
-995 VTSTYELPFG
+995 LTSTYELPFG
-1005 KGKQFGANW
+1005 KGKQFGGNW
-1014 NKAMNAALGGWQ
+1014 NGIVNAVLGRWQ
-1026 VNGILTLSSG
+1026 VNGVMTLSSG
-1036 QPVQMTTTG
+1036 SPLQMLTTG

-1057 DSTGVRADLDN
+1057 DSTGQDARLDN
-1068 PTLERWFD
+1068 PTLDRWFD

-1082 PAQYTFGNMGRMHP
+1082 PAQYTFGNVGRMHP
-1096 TLRADFV
+1096 NLRSDFV
-1103 ETFDMSV
+1103 EMLDLSV
-1110 FKQFNLVGERVQLEL
+1110 FKRFNVFRERVALEL
-1125 RGESFNALNHPVFG
+1125 RGESFNAFNHPVFG
-1139 LPNATV
+1139 SPNTTV
-1145 GNAQFGRVTGTANA
+1145 GNAQFGRVAGTANA